1 MQSQHILYLLEQ
13 HLAGQLTEAQQNELD
28 QIMQNSEYEDVVK
41 GCLLQLLGNEGNGM
55 GGGAVGNAVRS
66 GRVGDEGWQGRG
78 DEGPQRGRMD
88 EGPQRGRM
96 DDGARP
102 GDEMLRRILSVD
114 KADEQPGSSRRGV
127 LFFLRGPVVR
137 RFAVAAALLAAV
149 AGAWFFLRTSK
160 THEAVA
166 TAVPKAAA
174 IKPGSNRA
182 VLTLA
187 NGQQI
192 VLDDAHNGVLGQ
204 QGKTRVIKLDSGR
217 LAYADGGGS
226 TGGAA
231 AILFNTI
238 ATPRGGQYQITLP
251 DRTKVW
257 LNAESSLRFP
267 TAFTEKQR
275 TVELTGEA
283 YFEVA
288 PNKDQPF
295 LVKAGTTETRVLG
308 TQFNVMAYGDEGPV
322 KTTLLEGS
330 VQMGLGQANTLLTP
344 GEQGQYDAEK
354 GRMATRMVNTRQV
367 TAWKDGYYFFDRT
380 PVQNIMRQISRWY
393 DVQVVYQGQAPHDE
407 IVGKIPRTADVS
419 EVLHIME
426 LIGIRF
432 RIEGRTITVLS

>member
-13 HLAGQLTEAQQNELD
+13 HLAGQLTGAQQNELD
-28 QIMQNSEYEDVVK
+28 QIMQNPEYEDVVK
-41 GCLLQLLGNEGNGM
+41 ACLLQLLGNADEETQP
-55 GGGAVGNAVRS
+55 GGG
-66 GRVGDEGWQGRG
+66 
-78 DEGPQRGRMD
+78 
-88 EGPQRGRM
+88 
-96 DDGARP
+96 
-102 GDEMLRRILSVD
+102 EMLQRILSVD
-114 KADEQPGSSRRGV
+114 KTAGEPVTSQGGL
-127 LFFLRGPVVR
+127 LFFWRRPIVR
-137 RFAVAAALLAAV
+137 RFAVAAALLVTV
-149 AGAWFFLRTSK
+149 AGAWFFLHKSK
-160 THEAVA
+160 ASEAVA
-166 TAVPKAAA
+166 TVARKAAA

-217 LAYADGGGS
+217 LAYANASGS
-226 TGGAA
+226 TSEGGEAA
-231 AILFNTI
+231 GRIMYNTI

-251 DRTKVW
+251 DHSRVW

-288 PNKDQPF
+288 PNKEQPF

-308 TQFNVMAYGDEGPV
+308 TQFNIMAYGDEGPV

-344 GEQGQYDAEK
+344 GQQGQYDPEK
-354 GRMATRMVNTRQV
+354 GKMATRTVNTRQV

-380 PVQNIMRQISRWY
+380 PVQSIMRQISRWY
-393 DVQVVYQGQAPHDE
+393 DVQIVYQGQAPHDE

-432 RIEGRTITVLS
+432 RIEGRTITVLT

>member
-13 HLAGQLTEAQQNELD
+13 HLAGQMTEAQQNELD
-28 QIMQNSEYEDVVK
+28 QIMQNPEYEDVVK
-41 GCLLQLLGNEGNGM
+41 NCLLQLLGNAEEETPS
-55 GGGAVGNAVRS
+55 GGG
-66 GRVGDEGWQGRG
+66 
-78 DEGPQRGRMD
+78 
-88 EGPQRGRM
+88 
-96 DDGARP
+96 
-102 GDEMLRRILSVD
+102 EMLQRIMSVD
-114 KADEQPGSSRRGV
+114 KTAGEAVTSPGGLLFLWRR
-127 LFFLRGPVVR
+127 PVVR
-137 RFAVAAALLAAV
+137 RFAVAAALLVMV
-149 AGAWFFLRTSK
+149 AGGWFFLRKSK
-160 THEAVA
+160 TSEAVA
-166 TAVPKAAA
+166 TVAPKAAT

-182 VLTLA
+182 ILTLG

-217 LAYADGGGS
+217 LAYADGAGS
-226 TGGAA
+226 TGATGG
-231 AILFNTI
+231 IMYNTI

-251 DRTKVW
+251 DHSKVW

-288 PNKDQPF
+288 QNKDQPF

-330 VQMGLGQANTLLTP
+330 VQMGQGQANTLLTP
-344 GEQGQYDAEK
+344 GQQGQYDSQM
-354 GRMATRMVNTRQV
+354 GRMAARMVNTRQV

-380 PVQNIMRQISRWY
+380 PVQSIMRQISRWY
-393 DVQVVYQGQAPHDE
+393 DVQIVYQGQAPHDE

>member
-28 QIMQNSEYEDVVK
+28 RIMQNPEYEDIVK
-41 GCLLQLLGNEGNGM
+41 GCLLQLLGSADEEMQPG
-55 GGGAVGNAVRS
+55 
-66 GRVGDEGWQGRG
+66 GDEILQ
-78 DEGPQRGRMD
+78 
-88 EGPQRGRM
+88 
-96 DDGARP
+96 
-102 GDEMLRRILSVD
+102 RILSVD
-114 KADEQPGSSRRGV
+114 KTASRPATSRRGLLV
-127 LFFLRGPVVR
+127 IWRRPVIR
-137 RFAVAAALLAAV
+137 RFTVAAALLATA
-149 AGAWFFLRTSK
+149 AGAWFFLHTSK
-160 THEAVA
+160 TGEAVA
-166 TAVPKAAA
+166 TVAPKAAA

-182 VLTLA
+182 ILTLA

-217 LAYADGGGS
+217 LAYADAAGS
-226 TGGAA
+226 TDAVGSNGVAGSGAA
-231 AILFNTI
+231 AGGTGANATAGAVMFNTI

-251 DRTKVW
+251 DHSKVW

-275 TVELTGEA
+275 IVELTGEA

-288 PNKDQPF
+288 PNKNQPF

-308 TQFNVMAYGDEGPV
+308 TQFNIMAYGDEGPV

-344 GEQGQYDAEK
+344 GQQGQYDSEK
-354 GRMATRMVNTRQV
+354 GRMATRVVNTRQV

-380 PVQNIMRQISRWY
+380 PVQSIMRQISRWY
-393 DVQVVYQGQAPHDE
+393 DVQIVYQGQAPHDE

-432 RIEGRTITVLS
+432 RIEGRTITVLA

>member
-28 QIMQNSEYEDVVK
+28 KIMQNSEYEDVVK
-41 GCLLQLLGNEGNGM
+41 GCLLQLLGHSDEETQP
-55 GGGAVGNAVRS
+55 GGS
-66 GRVGDEGWQGRG
+66 EILQG
-78 DEGPQRGRMD
+78 
-88 EGPQRGRM
+88 
-96 DDGARP
+96 
-102 GDEMLRRILSVD
+102 ILSVD
-114 KADEQPGSSRRGV
+114 KTAGRAVTSQSGL
-127 LFFLRGPVVR
+127 LFFWRRPVVR
-137 RFAVAAALLAAV
+137 RFAVAAALLATV
-149 AGAWFFLRTSK
+149 VGAWFFLHKPK
-160 THEAVA
+160 TGEAVA
-166 TAVPKAAA
+166 KAAPKAAI

-217 LAYADGGGS
+217 LAYADGAGGTAGAGGS
-226 TGGAA
+226 AGAGTGGGNAGGKDAQTGAA

-322 KTTLLEGS
+322 KTTLLEGA
-330 VQMGLGQANTLLTP
+330 VQMGLGQVNTLLTP
-344 GEQGQYDAEK
+344 GLQGQYDAEK

-380 PVQNIMRQISRWY
+380 PVQSIMRQISRWY
-393 DVQVVYQGQAPHDE
+393 DVQIVYQGQAPRDE

-432 RIEGRTITVLS
+432 RIEGRTITVLA